1 MAPAESGQ
9 CSGKV
14 CEIQCNTKK
23 CAKLG
28 EKVCKPTCSERP
40 RFVRDGGFMNPS
52 DLQLLLNCP
61 TYAQPVRWWPRR
73 TTLLAADG
81 DADRHGLLR
90 HGQTPIDRDSGRTSD
105 RPSVRGAPRTNG
117 PRLVFQRTRSATDP
131 AGWPTNGRNLEE
143 ATELAAPDTGAAR
156 ETGSPA
162 EGHRPTDYHGSPRIF
177 DASRT
182 GGNRQGF
189 SERHQDTGCQGYRH
203 NRHRLSAILVLVP

>member
-61 TYAQPVRWWPRR
+61 TYAQPVRWWPRM

-105 RPSVRGAPRTNG
+105 RPSIRGAPRTNG
-117 PRLVFQRTRSATDP
+117 RDWCFNGHGAPRTQRAGQRTDGIWKRLPNSPRQTRERHGRP
-131 AGWPTNGRNLEE
+131 ARP
-143 ATELAAPDTGAAR
+143 P
-156 ETGSPA
+156 

-182 GGNRQGF
+182 GGTRQGF